1 MTIPKLKM
9 DDLEARIAIIQGGM
23 SVGISFSG
31 LASAV
36 AEEGGI
42 GVIGAAGIGIFEPD
56 LLTNYKE
63 ANERALRREI
73 QTCKKNTDGIIGVNI
88 MMALSDY
95 DSLINASIE
104 ENVDIVF
111 IGAGLFL
118 RAPDTLDMEMV
129 KKARTKIVPIVSS
142 AKGAKVMF
150 NYWARFYDHVPDAV
164 VVEGPLAGGHLGF
177 TLEDLNDP
185 EITLESIA
193 PEVIS
198 IIEPFRERYGK
209 DIPVIA
215 GGGIWTGE
223 DIRRMMDMGA
233 SGVQMG
239 TRFVATHECDAS
251 MSFKELYLNCTK
263 DDITIIKS
271 PVGMPGRA
279 IRNSFID
286 EVSSGVKKPFTCPW
300 KCLRTCDFE
309 NTPYCIA
316 MALSN
321 SKRGNL
327 DQGFAFAG
335 ANAYRVDRIIHVKEL
350 METLVREYDEADH

>member
-1 MTIPKLKM
+1 MSIPKLKM
-9 DDLEARIAIIQGGM
+9 DDLEARVPIIQGGM
-23 SVGISFSG
+23 SVGISLSG

-36 AEEGGI
+36 AQEGGI

-56 LLTNYKE
+56 LLTNYRA

-73 QTCKKNTDGIIGVNI
+73 QTCRENTDGIIGVNI

-95 DSLINASIE
+95 DSLINASID

-111 IGAGLFL
+111 IGAGLLL
-118 RAPDTLDMEMV
+118 RVPDTIDMERI
-129 KKARTKIVPIVSS
+129 KKSKTKIVPIVSG

-164 VVEGPLAGGHLGF
+164 VIEGPLAGGHLGF
-177 TLEDLNDP
+177 TLEDLNNP
-185 EITLESIA
+185 EITLEGII
-193 PEVIS
+193 PEVVS
-198 IIEPFRERYGK
+198 IIEPFREKYGK
-209 DIPVIA
+209 DIPIIA
-215 GGGIWTGE
+215 GGGIYTGE
-223 DIRRMMDMGA
+223 DIHRMIELGA
-233 SGVQMG
+233 SGVQMA

-251 MSFKELYLNCTK
+251 MSFKELYLKCTE

-279 IRNSFID
+279 IRNKFIE
-286 EVSSGVKKPFTCPW
+286 EVTSGVKKPFKCPW

-335 ANAYRVDRIIHVKEL
+335 SNAYRVDSIIHVKEL
-350 METLVREYDEADH
+350 MDILVREYEEA